1 MPEGAARDEARTAPA
16 VPEAEAP
23 RAGEPLPSALT
34 PRALALGSLIGAL
47 MCLSNLYLGLKT
59 SLSFPAALIAC
70 VVGLGLQRALLRLS
84 ASRFGPPLSLRETS
98 AMQSAAS
105 SAGYSTG
112 GTIVTASVAWL
123 LLSGHHPPLWALLL
137 WTLLSSALGVVL
149 ALPMQRAFIRHE
161 PLPFPSG
168 MAAASVARS
177 LHAGDSAGRQG
188 ARALGV
194 GALGA
199 GVFAFARDGLQLF
212 PAAIALPGALLGVPL
227 SELTIS
233 MELMLLPLGTGA
245 FVGLRT
251 GASLL
256 LGALVCYGGLAP
268 WLYGHGLLK
277 ETGYYGILEW
287 SMWPCAAMVA
297 GASFTHLALQR
308 GLLRRTFGALLGARR
323 SPGELPESTDV
334 PRTWFLAGVV
344 LLSVGLA
351 TLGAVAFGLPF
362 QLGLLGVLLSFALA
376 AVACRATGETDMTP
390 SGTLGHV
397 AQLAFGILMPGNTLA
412 NTVAASLSGNIAAS
426 SADLLTDV
434 KAGTLLG
441 AAPRQTFLAQL
452 WGCVVG
458 SALIVPVFYL
468 LVPDV
473 SAISEERFPAP
484 SGFIVAGVAR
494 VLSSGL
500 GGLPEVSRWS
510 ALVGALLG
518 VGLVLLERFAPERA
532 RRFIPSPT
540 GLGIAFVLPASTSL
554 SIFLGSVAA
563 ALLARARPTLA
574 DGVTVPLASGL
585 IAGESLVSLAI
596 LLVLGASS

>member
-1 MPEGAARDEARTAPA
+1 MGAARDEAEAAPA
-16 VPEAEAP
+16 SIEAETPP
-23 RAGEPLPSALT
+23 RAGTPPSALT
-34 PRALALGSLIGAL
+34 PRALVLGSLIGAL
-47 MCLSNLYLGLKT
+47 MCLSNLYVGLKT
-59 SLSFPAALIAC
+59 GLAFPAALIAC
-70 VVGLGLQRALLRLS
+70 VVGLGVQRSLLRLS
-84 ASRFGPPLSLRETS
+84 ASRFGPLLSLQETS

-123 LLSGHHPPLWALLL
+123 LLAGQHPPVWALLA

-177 LHAGDSAGRQG
+177 LHAGDASGRQG

-199 GVFAFARDGLQLF
+199 GLVALARDGFQLI
-212 PAAIALPGALLGVPL
+212 PVALSLPGALLGVPL
-227 SELTIS
+227 SELTFS
-233 MELMLLPLGTGA
+233 VELMLLPLGTGA
-245 FVGLRT
+245 IVGVRT

-256 LGALVCYGGLAP
+256 LGALVCFGGFAP
-268 WLYGHGLLK
+268 WLLARGDIA
-277 ETGYYGILEW
+277 ETGYYGIIKW
-287 SMWPCAAMVA
+287 SMWPGAALVMS
-297 GASFTHLALQR
+297 ASFTHLALQR
-308 GLLRRTFGALLGARR
+308 GLLRRTFGSLLGARR
-323 SPGELPESTDV
+323 APGELPEAADV
-334 PRTWFLAGVV
+334 PRSWFLSGVA
-344 LLSVGLA
+344 LLTLGLV
-351 TLGAVAFGLPF
+351 TVGAVAFGIPF
-362 QLGLLGVLLSFALA
+362 PLGLLGVLLSFALA

-397 AQLAFGILMPGNTLA
+397 AQLAFGGLMPGNVLA

-434 KAGTLLG
+434 KAGSLLG
-441 AAPRQTFLAQL
+441 VAPRQTFLAQL
-452 WGCVVG
+452 WGCLVG

-468 LVPDV
+468 LVPDT

-484 SGFIVAGVAR
+484 PGFIVAAVAR

-500 GGLPEVSRWS
+500 SGLNEAARWG

-518 VGLVLLERFAPERA
+518 VTLVLLERFAPEPA
-532 RRFIPSPT
+532 RRFIPSPI

-554 SIFLGSVAA
+554 SVFLGAVAA
-563 ALLARARPTLA
+563 ALLARSRPALA
-574 DGVTVPLASGL
+574 DAATVPLASGL
-585 IAGESLVSLAI
+585 IVGESLVSLAV
-596 LLVLGASS
+596 LLVLSASS

>member
-1 MPEGAARDEARTAPA
+1 MGVARDEAKAAPA
-16 VPEAEAP
+16 APEAQPP
-23 RAGEPLPSALT
+23 RAGEPPSALT

-47 MCLSNLYLGLKT
+47 MCLSNLYVGLKT
-59 SLSFPAALIAC
+59 GLAFPAALIAC

-84 ASRFGPPLSLRETS
+84 PTRFGPPLSLRETS

-112 GTIVTASVAWL
+112 GTLVTASVAWL
-123 LLSGHHPPLWALLL
+123 LLAGHHPPLWALLL

-177 LHAGDSAGRQG
+177 LHAGDSAGRSG

-199 GVFAFARDGLQLF
+199 GLLAFARDGLQWF
-212 PAAIALPGALLGVPL
+212 PSALALPGALLGVPL
-227 SELTIS
+227 PELTFS
-233 MELMLLPLGTGA
+233 VELMLLPLGTGA
-245 FVGLRT
+245 LVGLRT

-256 LGALVCYGGLAP
+256 LGALVCFGGLAP
-268 WLYGHGLLK
+268 WLHAHGLLA
-277 ETGYYGILEW
+277 ETGYFGIIKW
-287 SMWPCAAMVA
+287 SMWPGAALVTS
-297 GASFTHLALQR
+297 ASFAHLALQR
-308 GLLRRTFGALLGARR
+308 GLLRRTFGALLDIRR
-323 SPGELPESTDV
+323 TPGELPAAADV
-334 PRTWFLAGVV
+334 PRTWFLAGVA
-344 LLSVGLA
+344 LLSLGLV
-351 TLGAVAFGLPF
+351 TVGAVAFGIPF
-362 QLGLLGVLLSFALA
+362 PLGLLGVLLSFALA

-390 SGTLGHV
+390 SGPLGHV
-397 AQLAFGILMPGNTLA
+397 AQLAFGVLMPGNTLA
-412 NTVAASLSGNIAAS
+412 NSMAASLSGNIAAS

-434 KAGTLLG
+434 KAGSLLG

-484 SGFIVAGVAR
+484 PGFIVAGVAR

-500 GGLPEVSRWS
+500 AGLPDASRWG

-518 VGLVLLERFAPERA
+518 VVLVLLERFAPERA
-532 RRFIPSPT
+532 RRFVPSPIA
-540 GLGIAFVLPASTSL
+540 LGIAFVLPASTSL
-554 SIFLGSVAA
+554 SVFLGAVAA
-563 ALLARARPTLA
+563 ALLARARPALA
-574 DGVTVPLASGL
+574 DAATVPLASGL
-585 IAGESLVSLAI
+585 IAGESLVSLAV
-596 LLVLGASS
+596 LLALSASS